1 MVLGDG
7 NSTGWNLEF
16 DVFSPG
22 NNVTQPLYVAQI
34 LSDLALKKAAAP
46 EFNVT
51 IND

>member
-7 NSTGWNLEF
+7 NSTGWNLEL
-16 DVFSPG
+16 DVFTPG
-22 NNVTQPLYVAQI
+22 NTTTQPIYVSQI